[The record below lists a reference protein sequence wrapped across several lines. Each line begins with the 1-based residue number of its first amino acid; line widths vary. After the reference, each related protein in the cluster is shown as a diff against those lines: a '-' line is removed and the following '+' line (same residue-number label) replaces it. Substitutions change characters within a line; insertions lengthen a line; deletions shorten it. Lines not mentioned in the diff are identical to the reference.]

1 MSSKCISSKQTVR
14 TRQQGLQC
22 DGCSRWQHQTCGTRI
37 TLSDYRA
44 AVQTDASID
53 WRCET
58 CMFESSLVPVAES
71 TPVDFAADSVVESVI
86 NDSTDNNESTVY
98 EPVTDPAALDESLIY
113 DPPAAVEGN
122 DFAVTY
128 QILQDSTT
136 KGRPKLVDS
145 RGYCYNIKRR
155 RPNATDWQCTIRR
168 KVNIVT

>member
-1 MSSKCISSKQTVR
+1 MHF
-14 TRQQGLQC
+14 L
-22 DGCSRWQHQTCGTRI
+22 
-37 TLSDYRA
+37 
-44 AVQTDASID
+44 QTDGQNASTRSAVRWLFPLATPDMWYSEI
-53 WRCET
+53 
-58 CMFESSLVPVAES
+58 
-71 TPVDFAADSVVESVI
+71 TPVDFAADSVIESVI

-98 EPVTDPAALDESLIY
+98 EPVTDPAALDESSIY
-113 DPPAAVEGN
+113 DPPAAVEGD